1 MHKTHKP
8 HPPRDRPRTLGR
20 TQVLLIGAVDGP
32 AFRRIDAAGV
42 DAGWTVRVDRMST
55 ARAALEWIRGRTIDV
70 VVIDHASVGSRA
82 SRVAWIVRRVYPDAR
97 IVIVG
102 ELPSARVVT
111 EIFRAGVSDWIE
123 GDEWKN
129 DESVAARFASE
140 IERAVGGRVRAERT
154 AVLEN
159 ACRKLT
165 LERRTLE
172 DKLGGAFANLA
183 GAEESA
189 RDREGVA
196 SMQAEC
202 RTLLAQESEVEA
214 VVELTTQYV
223 IARVGVTNAVIFLMD
238 QNQYRLAGYVRDDLA
253 RKSAG
258 GLIEHIASVWC
269 ERIAAHGECVRFGPC
284 DPPPGRFAELAGL
297 LPGRSVFAF
306 ACPKMNEHQGSAIIV
321 LFRDG
326 QRPFS
331 RDLEKVAR
339 AVAPAFASTLARV
352 QRVLTR
358 ATPQWPREAPDSS
371 Q

>member
-1 MHKTHKP
+1 MHQT
-8 HPPRDRPRTLGR
+8 RERQRTLGR

-32 AFRRIDAAGV
+32 AFRRIDAAGMN
-42 DAGWTVRVDRMST
+42 AGWTVRVDRIAT
-55 ARAALEWIRGRTIDV
+55 ARAALGWVRGRSIDV
-70 VVIDHASVGSRA
+70 VVIDHASVGERTC
-82 SRVAWIVRRVYPDAR
+82 RVAWIFHKFF
-97 IVIVG
+97 
-102 ELPSARVVT
+102 PSARVVVVGDLPSASVVT
-111 EIFRAGVSDWIE
+111 ECFRAGASDWIE
-123 GDEWKN
+123 SDEWKH
-129 DESVAARFASE
+129 DQGVAVRFAKE
-140 IERAVGGRVRAERT
+140 IELAVSARVRAERL

-159 ACRKLT
+159 ACRRLT
-165 LERRTLE
+165 AERRTLE
-172 DKLGGAFANLA
+172 AKLGGAFANLA

-223 IARVGVTNAVIFLMD
+223 IARVGVTNAAVFLLD
-238 QNQYRLAGYVRDDLA
+238 QGQYRLAGYVRDDLA

-258 GLIEHIASVWC
+258 GLIEHLAGVWC
-269 ERIAAHGECVRFGPC
+269 ERISAHEECVRFGPS

-297 LPGRSVFAF
+297 LPGRAVFAF
-306 ACPKMNEHQGSAIIV
+306 ACPKMNERQGNAVVI

-331 RDLEKVAR
+331 PEFERVAR
-339 AVAPAFASTLARV
+339 AVAPAFASNLARV

-358 ATPQWPREAPDSS
+358 AQPEWPREAPDESPE
-371 Q
+371 

>member
-1 MHKTHKP
+1 MHQT
-8 HPPRDRPRTLGR
+8 RESQRTLGR

-32 AFRRIDAAGV
+32 AFRRIDAAGSN
-42 DAGWTVRVDRMST
+42 AGWTVRVDRKAS
-55 ARAALEWIRGRTIDV
+55 ARIALGWTRGRTIDV
-70 VVIDHASVGSRA
+70 VVIDHASVGARS
-82 SRVAWIVRRVYPDAR
+82 SRVAWILHRVYPDAR

-102 ELPSARVVT
+102 DLPSASVVT
-111 EIFRAGVSDWIE
+111 EFFRAGVSDWIE
-123 GDEWKN
+123 TDEWKS
-129 DESVAARFASE
+129 DAGVAARFAKA
-140 IERAVGGRVRAERT
+140 IETAVGGRVRAERLG
-154 AVLEN
+154 VLEN

-165 LERRTLE
+165 AERRALE
-172 DKLGGAFANLA
+172 AKLGGAFANLA

-223 IARVGVTNAVIFLMD
+223 IARVGVTNAAIFLMD
-238 QNQYRLAGYVRDDLA
+238 QGQYRLAGYVRDDLA

-258 GLIEHIASVWC
+258 GLIEHLAGVWC
-269 ERIAAHGECVRFGPC
+269 ERVVAHGECVRFGPC

-297 LPGRSVFAF
+297 LPGRAVFAF
-306 ACPKMNEHQGSAIIV
+306 GCPKMNEHHGSAVIV

-331 RDLEKVAR
+331 SDFEKVAR

-358 ATPQWPREAPDSS
+358 AQPQWPREAPESS
-371 Q
+371 D